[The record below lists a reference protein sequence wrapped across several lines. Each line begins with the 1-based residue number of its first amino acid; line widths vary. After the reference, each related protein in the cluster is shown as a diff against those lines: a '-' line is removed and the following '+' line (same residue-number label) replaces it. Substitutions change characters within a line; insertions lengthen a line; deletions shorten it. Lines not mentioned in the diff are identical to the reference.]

1 MKITN
6 ISLQT
11 YQSMNAL
18 KSVKNNA
25 ADAPAKQVSRSKNL
39 EGASFSD
46 LLDKKEIEFLNK
58 NFTKPVE
65 TDRKDNRNSGRIQGK
80 RIDILA

>member
-18 KSVKNNA
+18 KGVKNDA
-25 ADAPAKQVSRSKNL
+25 ADAPAKQITRSKNL

-58 NFTKPVE
+58 NFTKVSE
-65 TDRKDNRNSGRIQGK
+65 TVRADTKNSGRIQGK